1 MSATHLGTRPS
12 IGGDEV
18 GQQGHTGLEVQLP
31 EVAKEVLEE
40 RGIGRVPR
48 VDGGLKNTNGR
59 VAVASEG
66 SGAVC

>member
-1 MSATHLGTRPS
+1 MPHLGARPS

-18 GQQGHTGLEVQLP
+18 GQQGHIRLEVQFP